1 MHVIA
6 GMCIKSLY
14 VMAFTSDLEHSGSDS
29 PQGIE
34 IRAGGDTYK
43 TQLPNLPGDD
53 YQPNKG
59 DLWKLSFEKN
69 FYIDKC
75 VTSDMIGY
83 IAITGSSK
91 DGWNIDSIVTFFVYD
106 EQYSKLATVN
116 LDVLHWVDEDGA
128 DSHKQFELNRVY

>member
-1 MHVIA
+1 MCIIA
-6 GMCIKSLY
+6 GICIKALY
-14 VMAFTSDLEHSGSDS
+14 VMAFTSDLKYSGSNS
-29 PQGIE
+29 PQDIE
-34 IRAGGDTYK
+34 IRAGESTYK

-75 VTSDMIGY
+75 VTSDMVDY

-91 DGWNIDSIVTFFVYD
+91 DGWNIDSIVTLFVYD
-106 EQYSKLATVN
+106 DQYSKVATIN
-116 LDVLHWVDEDGA
+116 LDVHRWVDEDGA
-128 DSHKQFELNRVY
+128 ESHKQFELNRVY